1 MKGIQFLV
9 NDSGEKTSVLIDLQ
23 QWGNLWEDFYDAM
36 VSQARQDEAEIDWE
50 VLEAEIPQVTK
61 TAINVQNKI

>member
-1 MKGIQFLV
+1 M
-9 NDSGEKTSVLIDLQ
+9 LIDLQ